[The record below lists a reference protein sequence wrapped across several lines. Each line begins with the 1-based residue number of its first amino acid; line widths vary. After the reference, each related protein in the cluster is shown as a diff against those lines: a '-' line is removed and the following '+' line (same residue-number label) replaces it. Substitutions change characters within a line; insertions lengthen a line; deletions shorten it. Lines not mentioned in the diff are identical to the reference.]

1 LCVVIQIDG
10 APVSVDTNVRIEA
23 AGQIA
28 VGQRPLSA
36 DCVEKLADDYF
47 KAIFAQRNF
56 ASSFFLES
64 SLRCP
69 RVADSNITDKNGCRS
84 FSTQSGNSTHS
95 SIAGAASAKRLK
107 PDLRHSF
114 EKRPLRSLPVIRRKA
129 QRSAA
134 RGTQL
139 PRNPAG

>member
-1 LCVVIQIDG
+1 M
-10 APVSVDTNVRIEA
+10 VRSRRS
-23 AGQIA
+23 AGILGLQPE
-28 VGQRPLSA
+28 GLRCA

-84 FSTQSGNSTHS
+84 FSTQSADSSHS
-95 SIAGAASAKRLK
+95 SSSKQ
-107 PDLRHSF
+107 
-114 EKRPLRSLPVIRRKA
+114 PVG
-129 QRSAA
+129 SD
-134 RGTQL
+134 
-139 PRNPAG
+139 

>member
-1 LCVVIQIDG
+1 LWG
-10 APVSVDTNVRIEA
+10 
-23 AGQIA
+23 
-28 VGQRPLSA
+28 

-84 FSTQSGNSTHS
+84 FSTQSALTCRYSGDRRMRR
-95 SIAGAASAKRLK
+95 IAPIA
-107 PDLRHSF
+107 DLRQPNAKLLLTSD
-114 EKRPLRSLPVIRRKA
+114 RVL
-129 QRSAA
+129 
-134 RGTQL
+134 
-139 PRNPAG
+139 